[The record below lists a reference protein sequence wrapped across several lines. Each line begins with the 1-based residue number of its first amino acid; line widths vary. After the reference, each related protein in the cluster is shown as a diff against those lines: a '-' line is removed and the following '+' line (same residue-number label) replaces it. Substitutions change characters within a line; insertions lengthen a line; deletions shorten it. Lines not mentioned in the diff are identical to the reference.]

1 MTLIMIKPEGF
12 RWRKERK
19 ELKEQ
24 RPLRDHTNYGREV
37 VENLELKENE
47 TFVDVGCGSGVHT
60 IMGGQEKAKAI
71 GIDFNED
78 NIKFAVKL
86 AKLIEL
92 VFLDKEFAKN
102 FLSLFKDRIEKKIEE
117 CKDKSLSTEL
127 SKKKEEVFSKI
138 NKELSLEEKERI
150 KGKLLD
156 LIPYIFGLYRLYI
169 KLKEKDPSLEEKL
182 KKVKLPK
189 NVDFLQGDVVYLPL
203 RTNSA
208 DKILCADVINWI
220 PEENQK
226 KVLGEILRI
235 AKNGALIEVF
245 PAPNLKKLAEE
256 RNIKLEKV
264 KREKV
269 GLRKNLGWCPI
280 YRVIKPERE

>member
-1 MTLIMIKPEGF
+1 
-12 RWRKERK
+12 
-19 ELKEQ
+19 
-24 RPLRDHTNYGREV
+24 
-37 VENLELKENE
+37 
-47 TFVDVGCGSGVHT
+47 
-60 IMGGQEKAKAI
+60 
-71 GIDFNED
+71 
-78 NIKFAVKL
+78 
-86 AKLIEL
+86 
-92 VFLDKEFAKN
+92 
-102 FLSLFKDRIEKKIEE
+102 
-117 CKDKSLSTEL
+117 LSTEL

>member
-1 MTLIMIKPEGF
+1 
-12 RWRKERK
+12 
-19 ELKEQ
+19 
-24 RPLRDHTNYGREV
+24 
-37 VENLELKENE
+37 
-47 TFVDVGCGSGVHT
+47 
-60 IMGGQEKAKAI
+60 
-71 GIDFNED
+71 
-78 NIKFAVKL
+78 
-86 AKLIEL
+86 
-92 VFLDKEFAKN
+92 
-102 FLSLFKDRIEKKIEE
+102 
-117 CKDKSLSTEL
+117 
-127 SKKKEEVFSKI
+127 
-138 NKELSLEEKERI
+138 LEEKERI

-156 LIPYIFGLYRLYI
+156 LIPYIFGLYRFYI

-182 KKVKLPK
+182 KKVKLPR
-189 NVDFLQGDVVYLPL
+189 NVNFLQGDVVYLPL

-226 KVLGEILRI
+226 KVLEEILRV
-235 AKNGALIEVF
+235 AKSGALIEVF

-280 YRVIKPERE
+280 YRIIKPERE